1 MKRDEY
7 YDIIKGFAIWLVVLG
22 HCWQTFCSDWEDTIL
37 AKIIIMFHMPLFI
50 AVSGYFFLP
59 SVSKYSLKDN
69 IKRKFLRLY
78 LPSFSWGLVSVI
90 IFLSYKLISNKEHEM
105 LYFINLL
112 FTGMWF
118 LTALFLIS
126 IIGIF
131 IQNYYS
137 KYKYWAWSIVYI
149 VINFLP
155 SYATFNQLKYLIP
168 YFVLA
173 MYYSKYDWK
182 QCPLWL
188 FGISLFIFILLLN
201 IYTFDYSL
209 YKMGGQNVLTFE
221 YYWKSLIRFLSGMT
235 GIICS
240 LYICKW
246 IYQLKRMNYWLIY
259 IGTLTLPIYVLHQY
273 FLFIQKI
280 SSYQTSNIIFSL
292 LLSIII
298 ILLSIFSYKILSN
311 RYIRIFFFGENK

>member
-1 MKRDEY
+1 MKRDQY

-37 AKIIIMFHMPLFI
+37 AKIIIMFHMPLFM
-50 AVSGYFFLP
+50 AVSGYFFLS

-69 IKRKFLRLY
+69 IKKKFFRLY
-78 LPSFSWGLVSVI
+78 LPSFSWGLVSVL
-90 IFLSYKLISNKEHEM
+90 IFLSYKELEM

-112 FTGMWF
+112 FTSMWF

-126 IIGIF
+126 IIGVF

-137 KYKYWAWSIVYI
+137 KYKYWVWLIVYI
-149 VINFLP
+149 VIFFLP
-155 SYATFNQLKYLIP
+155 SYTTFNQLKYLIP

-173 MYYSKYDWK
+173 MYFSKYDWK

-209 YKMGGQNVLTFE
+209 YKMGGQNVLTCE
-221 YYWKSLIRFLSGMT
+221 YYWKSLIRFLSGMA

-240 LYICKW
+240 LYVCKW
-246 IYQLKRMNYWLIY
+246 IYQLKKMNYWLIY

-273 FLFIQKI
+273 FLFVQKI
-280 SSYQTSNIIFSL
+280 FIYQNGNIIFSL
-292 LLSIII
+292 LISIII

>member
-1 MKRDEY
+1 MKRDQY

-37 AKIIIMFHMPLFI
+37 AKIIIMFHMPLFM
-50 AVSGYFFLP
+50 AVSGYFFLS

-69 IKRKFLRLY
+69 IKKKFFRLY
-78 LPSFSWGLVSVI
+78 LPSFSWGLVSVL
-90 IFLSYKLISNKEHEM
+90 IFLSYKLISHKELEM

-112 FTGMWF
+112 FTSMWF

-126 IIGIF
+126 IIGVF

-137 KYKYWAWSIVYI
+137 KYKYWVWLIVYI
-149 VINFLP
+149 VIFFLP
-155 SYATFNQLKYLIP
+155 SYTTFNQLKYLIP

-173 MYYSKYDWK
+173 MYFSKYDWK

-209 YKMGGQNVLTFE
+209 YKMGGQNVLTCE
-221 YYWKSLIRFLSGMT
+221 YYWKSLIRFLSGMA

-240 LYICKW
+240 LYVCKW
-246 IYQLKRMNYWLIY
+246 IYQLKKMNYWLIY

-273 FLFIQKI
+273 FLFVQKI
-280 SSYQTSNIIFSL
+280 FIYQNGNIIFSL
-292 LLSIII
+292 LISIII

>member
-22 HCWQTFCSDWEDTIL
+22 HCWQTFCPDWENTIL

-78 LPSFSWGLVSVI
+78 LPSFSWGLVSVL
-90 IFLSYKLISNKEHEM
+90 IFLSYKLISHKELEM

-173 MYYSKYDWK
+173 MYFSKCDWK

-188 FGISLFIFILLLN
+188 FGISLYIFILLLN

-209 YKMGGQNVLTFE
+209 YKMGGQNVLSFE
-221 YYWKSLIRFLSGMT
+221 YYWKSLIRFLSGMA

-246 IYQLKRMNYWLIY
+246 IYQLKKMNYWLIY

-280 SSYQTSNIIFSL
+280 STYQNSSIIFNL